1 MPILPG
7 DQLVQSQGVNVTE
20 RVTVMLTADQLKWLK
35 DQVIVQNKS
44 MGQIVR
50 EAITKQQEVT

>member
-1 MPILPG
+1 MPIQPG
-7 DQLVQSQGVNVTE
+7 EQLVQSQGVNVTE